1 MKAKIK
7 FLKEIGY
14 LVDKNNK
21 ELMEEIL
28 ESYSLED
35 IDPNKEYEF
44 VGGRL
49 FEVDEE
55 TINNYYSEAKR
66 GL

>member
-14 LVDKNNK
+14 LVDKDNK

-28 ESYSLED
+28 DSYSLED

>member
-14 LVDKNNK
+14 LVDKDNK